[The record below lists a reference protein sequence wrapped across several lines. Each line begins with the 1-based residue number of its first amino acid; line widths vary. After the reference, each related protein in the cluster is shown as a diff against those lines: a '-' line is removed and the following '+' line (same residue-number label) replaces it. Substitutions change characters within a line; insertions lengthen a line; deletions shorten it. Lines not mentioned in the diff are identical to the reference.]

1 MRLRFQEILHCLKAS
16 TEENID
22 GGERL
27 MKLTKGVAKVEIG
40 RANEILE
47 KHLDNNNNICTVT
60 NAVYAMGQTI
70 EERKGLKRNKKKR

>member
-47 KHLDNNNNICTVT
+47 KHLDNNNNICTVI